1 MPIPGLSDW
10 LQTPLGQY
18 VLAWEQEKYDQ
29 AVADVFGYF
38 AIQIGLRDADLLRTN
53 RITHR
58 FRCDDGP
65 RDERVAITAQLDALP
80 FASSNVDLVVLP
92 HVLEFADHPHQVLRE
107 VERILV
113 PEGQVVITGFN
124 PFSQFGLRRRLAS
137 YDAEFPWNG
146 QYLSVPRLKDWLNLL
161 SFEVQ
166 LGAFGCY
173 GPAVNRKNWLHHG
186 RWLDPA
192 GDRWWPIF
200 GGTYLLQA
208 VKRVH
213 GMRLIRPDWKEK
225 TAAGKVLA
233 PLIGREG
240 LRASGRAGGESL
252 SQPTQHTVKQDV

>member
-38 AIQIGLRDADLLRTN
+38 AIQVGLRDADLLRAN
-53 RITHR
+53 RISHR

-65 RDERVAITAQLDALP
+65 LDARIGVTAQLHQLP
-80 FASSNVDLVVLP
+80 FAASSVDLVVLP
-92 HVLEFADHPHQVLRE
+92 HVLEFAEHPHQVLRE

-124 PFSQFGLRRRLAS
+124 PFSLFGLRRRLAGS
-137 YDAEFPWNG
+137 EAEFPWNG
-146 QYLSVPRLKDWLNLL
+146 QYLSVPRLKDWLSLL
-161 SFEVQ
+161 GFEVQ

-173 GPAVNRKNWLHHG
+173 GPVVAGGKWLPHA
-186 RWLDPA
+186 RWMEPA

-213 GMRLIRPDWKEK
+213 GMRLIMPDWKEA
-225 TAAGKVLA
+225 TAAGKALA
-233 PLIGREG
+233 PLVPRHG
-240 LRASGRAGGESL
+240 LRHKMPTPPIVNSNSESAS
-252 SQPTQHTVKQDV
+252 